1 MSEAGRREAQSRLEA
16 DGASEATVSTFLHHY
31 DALEAGATGMIPEE
45 SIEPLADLPHLDEIE
60 VSEEQERAA
69 LAATVMIRLNGGL
82 GTSMGLEGPK
92 SVLPVR
98 DGASFLDLIVRQ
110 VFATRERYGVRL
122 PLVLMNSFST
132 QVDTRSALA
141 KYPDLA
147 VDGLPL
153 DFLQSREPKLREE
166 DLSPVDWPADPSLE
180 WCPPGHGDIYP
191 ALYGSGVLSALIGAG
206 FRYAMVANSD
216 NMGATI
222 DPRVAGW
229 FASTGAPYA
238 AEVTPRTP
246 MDLKGGHLARRR
258 SDGRIVLR
266 ETAQTLPEEL
276 VHFMDGTRH
285 PYAHTNNLWF
295 DLVALQDVLAA
306 NGGIVPLQ
314 LIRNRKTVDPRDPSS
329 TPVIQIESAMGAAV
343 EVFDGATALVVPRSR
358 FLPVKTTNELMLL
371 RSDAY
376 ELHDDG
382 TLTLVVERAPVISL
396 EKKVYGRIDDF
407 DARTP
412 HGVPSL
418 RKATSL
424 AVAGDWTFGAG
435 VVVVGEVTL
444 DDEGEPRTVP
454 AGTRLGGGGAGQA
467 SGDEG

>member
-1 MSEAGRREAQSRLEA
+1 MSDAGRTSARTKLQE
-16 DGASEATVSTFLHHY
+16 DGASEATIATFLHHY
-31 DALEAGATGMIPEE
+31 DALAGGATGMIPEE
-45 SIEPLADLPHLDEIE
+45 TIEPLTDLPQLDNLHIA
-60 VSEEQERAA
+60 EEQAREA

-82 GTSMGLEGPK
+82 GTSMGLAGPK

-110 VFATRERYGVRL
+110 VLATRERYGVRL
-122 PLVLMNSFST
+122 PLLLMNSFST
-132 QVDTRSALA
+132 QEDTLAALA
-141 KYPDLA
+141 KYPELP

-153 DFLQSREPKLREE
+153 DFVQSREPKLRED
-166 DLSPVDWPADPSLE
+166 DLTPVTWEADPELE

-191 ALYGSGVLSALIGAG
+191 ALHGSGVLDALQEAG

-216 NMGATI
+216 NLGATV
-222 DPRVAGW
+222 DPQVAGW

-246 MDLKGGHLARRR
+246 MDRKGGHLARRR

-266 ETAQTLPEEL
+266 ETAQTPEDEL
-276 VHFMDGTRH
+276 VHFMDETRH

-295 DLVALQDVLAA
+295 DLRALRDVLAA

-314 LIRNRKTVDPRDPSS
+314 LIKNRKTVDPRDPAS

-376 ELHDDG
+376 DLHDDG
-382 TLTLVVERAPVISL
+382 TLTLRVEKAPVITL
-396 EKKVYGRIDDF
+396 DKKVYGKIDDF

-412 HGVPSL
+412 DGVPSL
-418 RKATSL
+418 LRANSL
-424 AVAGDWTFGAG
+424 TVEGDWTFEAG
-435 VVVVGEVTL
+435 VAVVGDAIL
-444 DDEGEPRTVP
+444 PDEGKPRTVA
-454 AGTRLGGGGAGQA
+454 AGTTLGA
-467 SGDEG
+467 EG

>member
-1 MSEAGRREAQSRLEA
+1 MSDAGRTSARIKLQE
-16 DGASEATVSTFLHHY
+16 DGASEATIATFLHHY
-31 DALEAGATGMIPEE
+31 DALAGGATGMIPEE
-45 SIEPLADLPHLDEIE
+45 TIEPLTDLPQLTELHIAEDEARE
-60 VSEEQERAA
+60 A

-82 GTSMGLEGPK
+82 GTSMGLAGPK

-110 VFATRERYGVRL
+110 VLATRERYGVRL
-122 PLVLMNSFST
+122 PLLLMNSFST
-132 QVDTRSALA
+132 QEDTLAALA
-141 KYPDLA
+141 KYPELP

-153 DFLQSREPKLREE
+153 DFVQSREPKLRED
-166 DLSPVDWPADPSLE
+166 DLTPVTWEADPELE

-191 ALYGSGVLSALIGAG
+191 ALHGSGVLDALQEAG

-216 NMGATI
+216 NLGATV
-222 DPRVAGW
+222 DPQVAGW

-246 MDLKGGHLARRR
+246 MDRKGGHLARRR

-266 ETAQTLPEEL
+266 ETAQTPEDEL
-276 VHFMDGTRH
+276 VHFMDETRH

-295 DLVALQDVLAA
+295 DLRALRDVLAA

-314 LIRNRKTVDPRDPSS
+314 LIKNRKTVDPRDPAS

-376 ELHDDG
+376 DLHDDG
-382 TLTLVVERAPVISL
+382 TLTLRVEKAPVITL
-396 EKKVYGRIDDF
+396 DKKVYGKIDDF

-412 HGVPSL
+412 DGVPSL
-418 RKATSL
+418 LRANSL
-424 AVAGDWTFGAG
+424 TVEGDWTFEAG
-435 VVVVGEVTL
+435 VAVVGDAIL
-444 DDEGEPRTVP
+444 PDEGKPRTVA
-454 AGTRLGGGGAGQA
+454 AGTTLGA
-467 SGDEG
+467 EG

>member
-1 MSEAGRREAQSRLEA
+1 MSDAGRTSARTKLQE
-16 DGASEATVSTFLHHY
+16 DGASEATIATFLHHY
-31 DALEAGATGMIPEE
+31 DALAGGATGMIPEE
-45 SIEPLADLPHLDEIE
+45 TIEPLTDLPQLDNLHIA
-60 VSEEQERAA
+60 EEQAREA

-82 GTSMGLEGPK
+82 GTSMGLAGPK

-110 VFATRERYGVRL
+110 VLATRERYGVRL
-122 PLVLMNSFST
+122 PLLLMNSFST
-132 QVDTRSALA
+132 QEDTLAALA
-141 KYPDLA
+141 KYPELP

-153 DFLQSREPKLREE
+153 DFVQSREPKLRED
-166 DLSPVDWPADPSLE
+166 DLTPVTWEADPELE

-191 ALYGSGVLSALIGAG
+191 ALHGSGVLDALQEAG

-216 NMGATI
+216 NLGATV
-222 DPRVAGW
+222 DPQVAGW

-246 MDLKGGHLARRR
+246 MDRKGGHLARRR

-266 ETAQTLPEEL
+266 ETAQTPEDEL
-276 VHFMDGTRH
+276 VHFMDETRH

-295 DLVALQDVLAA
+295 DLRALRDVLAA

-314 LIRNRKTVDPRDPSS
+314 LIKNRKTVDPRDPSS

-376 ELHDDG
+376 DLHDDG
-382 TLTLVVERAPVISL
+382 TLTLRVEKAPVITL
-396 EKKVYGRIDDF
+396 DKKVYGKIDDF

-412 HGVPSL
+412 DGVPSL
-418 RKATSL
+418 LRANSL
-424 AVAGDWTFGAG
+424 TVEGDWTFEAG
-435 VVVVGEVTL
+435 VAVVGDAIL
-444 DDEGEPRTVP
+444 PDEGKPRTVA
-454 AGTRLGGGGAGQA
+454 AGTTLGA
-467 SGDEG
+467 EG

>member
-1 MSEAGRREAQSRLEA
+1 MSDAGRTSAGTKLQE
-16 DGASEATVSTFLHHY
+16 DGASEATIATFLHHY
-31 DALEAGATGMIPEE
+31 DALAGGATGMIPEE
-45 SIEPLADLPHLDEIE
+45 TIEPLTDLPQLDNLHIAEDE
-60 VSEEQERAA
+60 AREA

-82 GTSMGLEGPK
+82 GTSMGLAGPK

-110 VFATRERYGVRL
+110 VLATRERYGVRL
-122 PLVLMNSFST
+122 PLLLMNSFST
-132 QVDTRSALA
+132 QEDTLAALA
-141 KYPDLA
+141 KYPELP

-153 DFLQSREPKLREE
+153 DFVQSREPKLRED
-166 DLSPVDWPADPSLE
+166 DLTPVTWEADPELE

-191 ALYGSGVLSALIGAG
+191 ALHGSGVLDALQEAG

-216 NMGATI
+216 NLGATV
-222 DPRVAGW
+222 DPQVAGW

-246 MDLKGGHLARRR
+246 MDRKGGHLARRR

-266 ETAQTLPEEL
+266 ETAQTPEAEL
-276 VHFMDGTRH
+276 VHFMDETRH

-295 DLVALQDVLAA
+295 DLRALRDVLAA

-314 LIRNRKTVDPRDPSS
+314 LIKNRKTVDPRDPSS

-376 ELHDDG
+376 DLHDDG
-382 TLTLVVERAPVISL
+382 TLTLRVEKAPVITL
-396 EKKVYGRIDDF
+396 DKKVYGKIDDF

-412 HGVPSL
+412 DGVPSL
-418 RKATSL
+418 LRANSL
-424 AVAGDWTFGAG
+424 TVEGDWTFEAG
-435 VVVVGEVTL
+435 VAVVGDAIL
-444 DDEGEPRTVP
+444 PDEGKPRTVA
-454 AGTRLGGGGAGQA
+454 AGTTLGA
-467 SGDEG
+467 EG

>member
-1 MSEAGRREAQSRLEA
+1 MSDAGRTSARTKLQE
-16 DGASEATVSTFLHHY
+16 DGASEATIATFLHHY
-31 DALEAGATGMIPEE
+31 DALAGGATGMIPEE
-45 SIEPLADLPHLDEIE
+45 TIEPLTDLPQLTELHIAEDEARE
-60 VSEEQERAA
+60 A

-82 GTSMGLEGPK
+82 GTSMGLAGPK

-110 VFATRERYGVRL
+110 VLATRERYGVRL
-122 PLVLMNSFST
+122 PLLLMNSFST
-132 QVDTRSALA
+132 QEDTLAALA
-141 KYPDLA
+141 KYPELP

-153 DFLQSREPKLREE
+153 DFVQSREPKLRED
-166 DLSPVDWPADPSLE
+166 DLTPVTWEADPELE

-191 ALYGSGVLSALIGAG
+191 ALHGSGVLDALQEAG

-216 NMGATI
+216 NLGATV
-222 DPRVAGW
+222 DPQVAGW

-246 MDLKGGHLARRR
+246 MDRKGGHLARRR

-266 ETAQTLPEEL
+266 ETAQTPEDEL
-276 VHFMDGTRH
+276 VHFMDETRH

-295 DLVALQDVLAA
+295 DLRALRDVLAA

-314 LIRNRKTVDPRDPSS
+314 LIKNRKTVDPRDPSS

-376 ELHDDG
+376 DLHDDG
-382 TLTLVVERAPVISL
+382 TLTLRVEKAPVITL
-396 EKKVYGRIDDF
+396 DKKVYGKIDDF

-412 HGVPSL
+412 DGVPSL
-418 RKATSL
+418 LRANSL
-424 AVAGDWTFGAG
+424 TVEGDWTFEAG
-435 VVVVGEVTL
+435 VAVVGDAIL
-444 DDEGEPRTVP
+444 PDEGKPRTVA
-454 AGTRLGGGGAGQA
+454 AGTTLGA
-467 SGDEG
+467 EG

>member
-1 MSEAGRREAQSRLEA
+1 MSDAGRTSARTKLQE
-16 DGASEATVSTFLHHY
+16 DGASEATIATFLHHY
-31 DALEAGATGMIPEE
+31 DALAGGATGMIPEE
-45 SIEPLADLPHLDEIE
+45 TIEPLTDLPQLDNLHIAEDE
-60 VSEEQERAA
+60 AREA

-82 GTSMGLEGPK
+82 GTSMGLAGPK

-110 VFATRERYGVRL
+110 VLATRERYGVRL
-122 PLVLMNSFST
+122 PLLLMNSFST
-132 QVDTRSALA
+132 QEDTLAALA
-141 KYPDLA
+141 KYPELP

-153 DFLQSREPKLREE
+153 DFVQSREPKLRED
-166 DLSPVDWPADPSLE
+166 DLTPVTWEADPELE

-191 ALYGSGVLSALIGAG
+191 ALHGSGVLDALQEAG

-216 NMGATI
+216 NLGATV
-222 DPRVAGW
+222 DPQVAGW

-246 MDLKGGHLARRR
+246 MDRKGGHLARRR

-266 ETAQTLPEEL
+266 ETAQTPEAEL
-276 VHFMDGTRH
+276 VHFMDETRH

-295 DLVALQDVLAA
+295 DLRALRDVLAA

-314 LIRNRKTVDPRDPSS
+314 LIKNRKTVDPRDPSS

-376 ELHDDG
+376 DLHDDG
-382 TLTLVVERAPVISL
+382 TLTLRVEKAPVITL
-396 EKKVYGRIDDF
+396 DKKVYGKIDDF

-412 HGVPSL
+412 DGVPSL
-418 RKATSL
+418 LRANSL
-424 AVAGDWTFGAG
+424 TVEGDWTFEAG
-435 VVVVGEVTL
+435 VAVVGDAIL
-444 DDEGEPRTVP
+444 PDEGKPRTVA
-454 AGTRLGGGGAGQA
+454 AGTTLGA
-467 SGDEG
+467 EG